1 MPPTGIA
8 ERSVTSLV
16 IIRSSVATGGG
27 NRWVGVLRSRSG
39 VVAGRRLGRRTDGV
53 QALLQLQAV
62 ERAHRQAHED
72 RDPVVQQPQRV
83 GEGIAPL
90 DRKSVVE
97 GKSVSVRVDLGGRR
111 IIKKKNRDTHIH
123 NEES

>member
-27 NRWVGVLRSRSG
+27 NRWVGVSRSRSG

-90 DRKSVVE
+90 GIAPSSAE
-97 GKSVSVRVDLGGRR
+97 PRVGTECA
-111 IIKKKNRDTHIH
+111 NT
-123 NEES
+123 

>member
-27 NRWVGVLRSRSG
+27 NRWVGVSRSRSG

-53 QALLQLQAV
+53 QALLQLPAV
-62 ERAHRQAHED
+62 EREHRQAHED
-72 RDPVVQQPQRV
+72 REPVVQQPQRS
-83 GEGIAPL
+83 GEGLAPP
-90 DRKSVVE
+90 
-97 GKSVSVRVDLGGRR
+97 GKAGKAGGRG
-111 IIKKKNRDTHIH
+111 KGGP
-123 NEES
+123 E